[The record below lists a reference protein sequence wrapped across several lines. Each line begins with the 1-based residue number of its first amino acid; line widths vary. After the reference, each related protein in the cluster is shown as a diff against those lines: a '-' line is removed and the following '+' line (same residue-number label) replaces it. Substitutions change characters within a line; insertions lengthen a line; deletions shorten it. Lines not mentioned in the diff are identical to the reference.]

1 LKRRDGLPAKV
12 SLETLEIM
20 RPLFDP
26 KKYAPEYFS
35 YPVGIEIEVE
45 GYKANNLRPFLLW
58 DFKVDGSLR
67 NGGIEG
73 FSRPLH
79 SAEEVGLALGEFE
92 KNFLGKVP
100 DLDFSWRTGIHVHIC
115 PLPFTVKDIVNCFLI
130 CAAVEPLLFKVF
142 ADQRRNSIF
151 CVPLMDSPECK
162 EVVTELI
169 KAVDEDRDIDWV
181 NHIVGWWPIQ
191 KKYASINF
199 FRLKDIGT
207 IEFRHLPGLNN
218 FELLKE
224 WISTISRI
232 LQYAEK
238 TDYTVL
244 KKKIMEMNTN
254 SQYFVFIEEIFK
266 NLSGKFLIPGF
277 EKYLEEGVKKA
288 KTFFLKRKISLKV
301 TKAGS
306 LFEYSNALTEKKRE
320 RVKKYI

>member
-1 LKRRDGLPAKV
+1 
-12 SLETLEIM
+12 
-20 RPLFDP
+20 
-26 KKYAPEYFS
+26 
-35 YPVGIEIEVE
+35 
-45 GYKANNLRPFLLW
+45 
-58 DFKVDGSLR
+58 
-67 NGGIEG
+67 
-73 FSRPLH
+73 
-79 SAEEVGLALGEFE
+79 
-92 KNFLGKVP
+92 
-100 DLDFSWRTGIHVHIC
+100 
-115 PLPFTVKDIVNCFLI
+115 
-130 CAAVEPLLFKVF
+130 
-142 ADQRRNSIF
+142 
-151 CVPLMDSPECK
+151 
-162 EVVTELI
+162 LI

-181 NHIVGWWPIQ
+181 NHIVGWWPVQ